1 MKGGSY
7 NVENPC
13 WTDSTVWFVFT
24 AARCH
29 YYPNGDKQYFD
40 KWFANTKKKL
50 QEMKDNGEELDVNK
64 YNVYQKLVL
73 TIEAIGYDPR
83 DIDSYDLLEFI
94 SQPDIVNS
102 KNYLAKEYTIHALK
116 AVGYESKNYTNEDMD
131 KWAHEK
137 AANIAATLTESEDGN
152 HNLDNADNFMAW
164 QTLLYWYN
172 KSGFEDVTNTINKS
186 FETEYVPMQVQ
197 RATGALCTAAYE
209 NPTPPQVAGNNAWND
224 AQGLLYASTYDR
236 DILDKNAGFI
246 KNGNTILDAT
256 FDLINFE
263 KGTIPGFYWY
273 DPAQI
278 ARGLDGFVRCYQR
291 NNLGQKDQV
300 TVFWD
305 FSDVTVPTMTVRKSR
320 SKQRERLTMH

>member
-1 MKGGSY
+1 MS
-7 NVENPC
+7 
-13 WTDSTVWFVFT
+13 
-24 AARCH
+24 
-29 YYPNGDKQYFD
+29 
-40 KWFANTKKKL
+40 
-50 QEMKDNGEELDVNK
+50 
-64 YNVYQKLVL
+64 
-73 TIEAIGYDPR
+73 
-83 DIDSYDLLEFI
+83 
-94 SQPDIVNS
+94 
-102 KNYLAKEYTIHALK
+102 
-116 AVGYESKNYTNEDMD
+116 
-131 KWAHEK
+131 
-137 AANIAATLTESEDGN
+137 ANIAATLTESEDGN

-305 FSDVTVPTMTVRKSR
+305 FSDVTVPTKYW
-320 SKQRERLTMH
+320 